1 MLLVLQECKL
11 TFHKSLYMRIL
22 YLLRHAKSSWK
33 DASLSDFERPLKER
47 GREAAEQMGV
57 FLASKKATV
66 SALIVSPAVRTRQ
79 TIEIV
84 LRHVPLGVEPQF
96 DQRIYEASLSTL
108 VQVVSE
114 IADDKQSAMVVGHN
128 PGMEE
133 MLAFLTHET
142 RHMPT
147 GAVARITLDCASW
160 KEAGRGTGKLD
171 WFVAP
176 KDLPD
181 D

>member
-1 MLLVLQECKL
+1 M
-11 TFHKSLYMRIL
+11 
-22 YLLRHAKSSWK
+22 
-33 DASLSDFERPLKER
+33 SDFERPLKER
-47 GREAAEQMGV
+47 GREAAEQIGLFM
-57 FLASKKATV
+57 AAKKVTV

-84 LRHVPLGVEPQF
+84 LRHAPLGVEPQF

-114 IADDKQSAMVVGHN
+114 IADDKQSAMLVGHN

-133 MLAFLTHET
+133 MLALLTHET

-147 GAVARITLDCASW
+147 GALARINLDCASW

-171 WFVAP
+171 WFVTPRFASQG
-176 KDLPD
+176 
-181 D
+181 